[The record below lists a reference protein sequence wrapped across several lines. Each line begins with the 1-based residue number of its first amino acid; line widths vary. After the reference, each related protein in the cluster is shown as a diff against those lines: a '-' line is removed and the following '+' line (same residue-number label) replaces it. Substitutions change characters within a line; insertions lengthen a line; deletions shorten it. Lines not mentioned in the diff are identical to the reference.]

1 MGNAVC
7 CGKNAIQV
15 ESVPIIL
22 QELYSLM
29 AKDQAQKA
37 IEMLDQYHISNEMAK
52 EHLMDLCMN
61 KKTQE

>member
-15 ESVPIIL
+15 EIVPIIL

-29 AKDQAQKA
+29 AKDQA
-37 IEMLDQYHISNEMAK
+37 
-52 EHLMDLCMN
+52 
-61 KKTQE
+61 